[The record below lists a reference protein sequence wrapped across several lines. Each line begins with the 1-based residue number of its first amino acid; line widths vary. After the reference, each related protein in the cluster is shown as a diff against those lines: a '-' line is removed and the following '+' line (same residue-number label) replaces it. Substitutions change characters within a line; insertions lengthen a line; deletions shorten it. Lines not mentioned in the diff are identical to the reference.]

1 MDITR
6 VYEARV
12 LGSTPSL
19 EACPSA
25 ADLPPAIRRLTFR
38 GDVAVVMSQRSG
50 GAHTPTTPGAA
61 PGPATTT
68 PVLCGFLTA

>member
-19 EACPSA
+19 EAFSSA
-25 ADLPPAIRRLTFR
+25 VDLPPGLRSLAATF
-38 GDVAVVMSQRSG
+38 DSW
-50 GAHTPTTPGAA
+50 
-61 PGPATTT
+61 
-68 PVLCGFLTA
+68 

>member
-19 EACPSA
+19 EALSSA
-25 ADLPPAIRRLTFR
+25 ADLPPALRRPAATF
-38 GDVAVVMSQRSG
+38 D
-50 GAHTPTTPGAA
+50 PW
-61 PGPATTT
+61 
-68 PVLCGFLTA
+68 